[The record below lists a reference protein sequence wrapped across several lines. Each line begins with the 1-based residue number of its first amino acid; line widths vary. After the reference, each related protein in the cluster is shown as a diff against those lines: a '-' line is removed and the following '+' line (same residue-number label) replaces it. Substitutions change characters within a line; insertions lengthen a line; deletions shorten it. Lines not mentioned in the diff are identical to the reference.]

1 MSRWKKWPRYVP
13 VAERR
18 AKAQK
23 KVQQLRKKGK
33 DVCPIQIEG
42 RTIARSFWGQGW
54 CTHLES
60 FSDFSNRLPRGRTYV
75 RNGSV
80 CHLEIGPGQVRAMVS
95 GSKIYNVTIGIK
107 ELSCAVWE
115 EVKHKCAGSIGSMLE
130 LLQGRLSDEVM
141 QVVTDARKG
150 LFPRPEEISLH
161 CDCPDWAVMCKHVAA
176 VLYGVG
182 HRLDQ
187 EPELLFT
194 LRRVEARELISS
206 DLSFLEES
214 SQVGEDT
221 LSYDDVGNIFGI
233 ELDEEIQ
240 VQDSK
245 SEDGGADAL
254 DPKKQK
260 ASKQAKTGPQ
270 DTECQHGTPQ
280 ASSRKDRP
288 GTGNSKH
295 PKASPQNSA
304 QAKSQPR
311 KGKIPLSPPT
321 GKKIARLRKQCAQ
334 SGPEFAK
341 RLSVSAASVYRWENT
356 PGRLSLHSR
365 TLAALR
371 QVYAEV
377 NRK

>member
-1 MSRWKKWPRYVP
+1 MSRWRWPRYVP

-18 AKAQK
+18 AKAKK

-33 DVCPIQIEG
+33 NICPIQIEG
-42 RTIARSFWGQGW
+42 RTIVRSFWGQGW

-80 CHLEIGPGQVRAMVS
+80 CHLEIGPGQVTAMVS

-130 LLQGRLSDEVM
+130 LLQGKLSDEVM
-141 QVVTDARKG
+141 QVVTDAHKG

-194 LRRVEARELISS
+194 LRGVEARELISS
-206 DLSFLEES
+206 DLSFMDES
-214 SQVGEDT
+214 SQVAEDT
-221 LSYDDVGNIFGI
+221 LSYDDVGDIFGI
-233 ELDEEIQ
+233 ELDEEVQ
-240 VQDSK
+240 VQD
-245 SEDGGADAL
+245 
-254 DPKKQK
+254 PKPEGRAAAAGPKDQTT
-260 ASKQAKTGPQ
+260 SQAKTSTQ
-270 DTECQHGTPQ
+270 DTGRQQGKSPT
-280 ASSRKDRP
+280 SSRKGRQK
-288 GTGNSKH
+288 TGISQH
-295 PKASPQNSA
+295 AEASRQKPA
-304 QAKSQPR
+304 QVKDQPR
-311 KGKIPLSPPT
+311 KGKVPLNPPT

-334 SGPEFAK
+334 SGPEFAQ

-356 PGRLSLHSR
+356 PGKLSLHSR
-365 TLAALR
+365 TLQALR
-371 QVYAEV
+371 QLYAEV
-377 NRK
+377 HRE

>member
-1 MSRWKKWPRYVP
+1 MSRWRKWPRYVP

-33 DVCPIQIEG
+33 NIFPIQIEG

-80 CHLEIGPGQVRAMVS
+80 CHLEIGPGHVRAMVS
-95 GSKIYNVTIGIK
+95 GSKIYNVTIGIR
-107 ELSCAVWE
+107 ELPCAVWE
-115 EVKHKCAGSIGSMLE
+115 EIKHKCAGSIGSMLE

-221 LSYDDVGNIFGI
+221 LSYDEVGHIFGI
-233 ELDEEIQ
+233 ELDEGIQ
-240 VQDSK
+240 VQDPK
-245 SEDGGADAL
+245 SEDDRAASF
-254 DPKKQK
+254 DPQEQK
-260 ASKQAKTGPQ
+260 LSKQEKTGPL
-270 DTECQHGTPQ
+270 DTGHQQGTSK
-280 ASSRKDRP
+280 ASSRKGRQGAED
-288 GTGNSKH
+288 SQH
-295 PKASPQNSA
+295 PNALQQTTA
-304 QAKSQPR
+304 QAKGRS
-311 KGKIPLSPPT
+311 GNGNTLLNPPT
-321 GKKIARLRKQCAQ
+321 GIKIAHLRKQCAQ
-334 SGPEFAK
+334 SVPK
-341 RLSVSAASVYRWENT
+341 YTYS
-356 PGRLSLHSR
+356 
-365 TLAALR
+365 
-371 QVYAEV
+371 
-377 NRK
+377 